1 MKIYLKL
8 MIVMAFSLTLNKP
21 RIHALSVITL
31 IMFACMPQ
39 ANSDIQS
46 VFDYY
51 KTSGGSRDFEKPER

>member
-1 MKIYLKL
+1 
-8 MIVMAFSLTLNKP
+8 MAFSFNLNKP

-51 KTSGGSRDFEKPER
+51 KTSDGSRDFEKPER